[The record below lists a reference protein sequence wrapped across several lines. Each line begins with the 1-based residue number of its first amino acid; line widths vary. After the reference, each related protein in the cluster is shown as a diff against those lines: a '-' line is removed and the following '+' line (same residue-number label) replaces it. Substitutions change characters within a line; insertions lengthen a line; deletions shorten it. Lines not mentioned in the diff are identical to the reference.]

1 MTEELV
7 KISGRLYVKDDDG
20 NLILRD
26 YEVVLHEW
34 LAERSPGKFD
44 TEQIADALDIPYDTI
59 QPKLK
64 WMATSKN
71 CPENLRIKMAKQ
83 ARSMGQRG
91 RRKYLW
97 SVE

>member
-1 MTEELV
+1 MNTELV
-7 KISGRLYVKDDDG
+7 KVSGRLYIRDDQG

-34 LAERSPGKFD
+34 LTERTPNRFD
-44 TEQIADALDIPYDTI
+44 TEYIAEALDLPYDTI

-64 WMATSKN
+64 WMATASD
-71 CPENLRIKMAKQ
+71 CPEHLRITMSKQ
-83 ARSMGQRG
+83 PRALGQRG
-91 RRKYLW
+91 RRKYIW

>member
-7 KISGRLYVKDDDG
+7 KVSGRLYIRDNEG

-26 YEVVLHEW
+26 YEVVLHDW
-34 LAERSPGKFD
+34 LAERSPDKFD
-44 TEQIADALDIPYDTI
+44 TETISEALDIPYDTI

-64 WMATSKN
+64 WMATSN
-71 CPENLRIKMAKQ
+71 DCPEHLRIKMSK
-83 ARSMGQRG
+83 RSRAIGQRG
-91 RRKYLW
+91 RRKYVW

>member
-7 KISGRLYVKDDDG
+7 KHSGRLYIKDDDG
-20 NLILRD
+20 NLILRE
-26 YEVVLHEW
+26 YESVLHDW
-34 LAERSPGKFD
+34 LSERSPTRFD
-44 TEQIADALDIPYDTI
+44 TEQIANALDIPYDTI

-64 WMATSKN
+64 WMASSPK
-71 CPENLRIKMAKQ
+71 CPEHLRIVMSKQ
-83 ARSMGQRG
+83 ARGMGQRG